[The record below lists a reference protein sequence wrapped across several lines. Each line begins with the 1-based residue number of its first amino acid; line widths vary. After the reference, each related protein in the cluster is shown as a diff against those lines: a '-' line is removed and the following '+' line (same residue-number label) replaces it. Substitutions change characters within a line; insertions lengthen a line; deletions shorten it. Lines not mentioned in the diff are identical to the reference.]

1 MTDPT
6 GKVRLSRRLTLETRE
21 SVADGSGGWTVA
33 WRPLGALW
41 ADVRAR
47 SGREDFVGERPLARV
62 GYRILVRAAPMGAPS
77 RPRADQRL
85 REGAR
90 VFDILAVAEADAGGR
105 YLEILA
111 EEGAAS

>member
-1 MTDPT
+1 
-6 GKVRLSRRLTLETRE
+6 VRLSRRLTLETRE
-21 SVADGSGGWTVA
+21 SAADGSGGWTVA
-33 WRPLGALW
+33 WRPVGALW
-41 ADVRAR
+41 AEVTAR
-47 SGREDFVGERPLARV
+47 SGREDVAGGRPVARV
-62 GYRILVRAAPMGAPS
+62 AYRIVVRGAPVGAPS

-90 VFDILAVAEADAGGR
+90 VFDILSVAEADPEGR